1 MGVNCNQESRDRG
14 NKRIIKTSEIDT
26 NSNNNNE
33 TDVSIENLKNEIKNL
48 EKNQENLIKK
58 INEKFNI
65 INNGNSINKLNYKK
79 ITFKFQDDNEPSIVV
94 DINEK
99 IKMNHIY
106 QKIKSKKTNLPQ
118 KNDLTFFYGTLNITS
133 LFICDL
139 SISKFNINLNT
150 PITIIYNN
158 VKMPEG
164 WNIN

>member
-1 MGVNCNQESRDRG
+1 MGVNCNQESRNRG

>member
-14 NKRIIKTSEIDT
+14 KNRIIRTSEIDT

-33 TDVSIENLKNEIKNL
+33 TDVSIENLKNEIRNL

-94 DINEK
+94 DIYKN
-99 IKMNHIY
+99 IKMNQIY
-106 QKIKSKKTNLPQ
+106 QEIKSKKPNLPQ
-118 KNDLTFFYGTLNITS
+118 KNDLTFFYGTLDITS
-133 LFICDL
+133 LFICNL

>member
-14 NKRIIKTSEIDT
+14 NKQMVKASEIDT

-48 EKNQENLIKK
+48 EKDQENLISK

-65 INNGNSINKLNYKK
+65 INNTNSINKLNYKK

-94 DINEK
+94 DINENT
-99 IKMNHIY
+99 KMNHIY
-106 QKIKSKKTNLPQ
+106 QKIKSKKRDLPQ
-118 KNDLTFFYGTLNITS
+118 KRDLTFFYKTLNITS
-133 LFICDL
+133 LFICDRP
-139 SISKFNINLNT
+139 ISKFNINLNN

-158 VKMPEG
+158 VKMPET